1 MIREVK
7 KETPP
12 PKKRPSRLVR
22 FLAFLLTLA
31 LIAGAVLLVVNRD
44 KLNFDALKRW
54 FTYRSLSSDDVS
66 GGEPF
71 PYQGGGSLT
80 LRACGGD
87 LLAVSQ
93 TGARL
98 YSPGG
103 TAYVED
109 TFSMDD
115 PVCQVS
121 GKAAV
126 VYDAGGSAL
135 RVYKDR
141 AQVFDLDNSEATI
154 LSARL
159 NDDGYLAVVTRSNGY
174 KGAVSVYD
182 SDYKLYMTLQL
193 SSAYVLDAVVA
204 PDDRSLLVVTAGQEN
219 RFFHST
225 LAQYVFADLDPAA
238 PVAKNTWS
246 LDDNLPLDL
255 VWDERGV
262 RVVSQY
268 AALAADSAWS
278 QTGRFSWS
286 DRYLKQ
292 FSLLAD
298 DCFVV
303 LTSPYRSGSQTTL
316 EVIGR
321 TGEVSASLELNRP
334 VSAVSAAG
342 KYIGVLTS
350 QELNIYTRDLKLY
363 ATVEND
369 QDATNLVM
377 LSDGSAYLATRD
389 AAWLCLP
396 G

>member
-7 KETPP
+7 KEAPP
-12 PKKRPSRLVR
+12 PKKRPGLFARLV
-22 FLAFLLTLA
+22 AFLLTLA
-31 LIAGAVLLVVNRD
+31 LALGAVFLVVNRD

-54 FTYRSLSSDDVS
+54 FTYRSLAGRDEG

-109 TFSMDD
+109 TFTMKN

-135 RVYKDR
+135 RVYKNR
-141 AQVFDLDNSEATI
+141 APVFSLDDSQTII

-159 NDDGYLAVVTRSNGY
+159 NADGYLAVVTRSSGY

-182 SDYKLYMTLQL
+182 GDYEPYMTLNL
-193 SSAYVLDAVVA
+193 SSAYVLDALVS
-204 PDDRSLLVVTAGQEN
+204 PDDRSLLAVTAGQED
-219 RFFHST
+219 RFFHCA
-225 LAQYVFADLDPAA
+225 LAQYVFSDLDPKA
-238 PVAKNTWS
+238 PAPKATWS
-246 LDDNLPLDL
+246 LDSQLPLDL

-262 RVVSQY
+262 RVMGQY
-268 AALAADSAWS
+268 AALAADSALS
-278 QTGRFSWS
+278 QTGSYDWS
-286 DRYLKQ
+286 DRYLKRY
-292 FSLLAD
+292 SLLAD
-298 DCFVV
+298 DRFVV

-316 EVIGR
+316 EVLDHAGQV
-321 TGEVSASLELNRP
+321 TASLDETRP
-334 VSAVSAAG
+334 ILAVSAAG
-342 KYIGVLTS
+342 RYIGVLTS
-350 QELNIYTRDLKLY
+350 QELNIYTRDLTLY

-369 QDATNLVM
+369 QDATYLAM
-377 LSDGSAYLATRD
+377 LADGSAYLATRD
-389 AAWLCLP
+389 AAWLELP